1 MAGDWIKMRNNL
13 WDDPR
18 VSNLCDLTGLPEAMV
33 VGGLYWLWASAD
45 EHSED
50 GHMPGLSVGGID
62 RKTGCKGLGAGLLS
76 IGWIEETPDGLTL
89 LRFDEHNGKSA
100 KRRCLDAQRKANDRN
115 PSASD
120 ADNERNDDGQISDNC
135 GAREEKRR
143 EEEKKPSASSSSPTI
158 PCPYDQIVECY
169 HDRLPSLPRAK
180 LMSPSR
186 QKALRKF
193 WGWVLSSKKSDGNRR
208 ASTAMEALAWIDSYF
223 VRAADNDFLMGRT
236 PRGGEHANWRC
247 DIDFLL
253 SEKGMKQVIEKTAEA
268 A

>member
-33 VGGLYWLWASAD
+33 IGGLYWLWASAD

-50 GHMPGLSVGGID
+50 GHMPGLSVAGID

-76 IGWIEETPDGLTL
+76 IGWIEDTPGGITI

-115 PSASD
+115 VSASD
-120 ADNERNDDGQISDNC
+120 ADIERTDGGRNAPVL

-143 EEEKKPSASSSSPTI
+143 EEERTPSLRSGEGAPKRAARKCPADFAVTDELTAWAAARFPAVDVAVETEKFRDHTFAKAIADWPGAWRNWVRRAGDFAAARPTTVRGGRSPPASPT
-158 PCPYDQIVECY
+158 DTAARNVAAR
-169 HDRLPSLPRAK
+169 RLLGFA
-180 LMSPSR
+180 
-186 QKALRKF
+186 
-193 WGWVLSSKKSDGNRR
+193 DE
-208 ASTAMEALAWIDSYF
+208 TETID
-223 VRAADNDFLMGRT
+223 A
-236 PRGGEHANWRC
+236 
-247 DIDFLL
+247 
-253 SEKGMKQVIEKTAEA
+253 
-268 A
+268 